1 MLKKYFKKNF
11 PLFSI
16 SNGLMA
22 HIKMSYKTY
31 FVTIEFMDVGDM
43 STGWSQYLDI
53 YIGYV
58 YDNGEDYSI
67 KFGSYDNDEVVDKI
81 KEDFMKTDCYKQ
93 YENELRTKKLGRII

>member
-16 SNGLMA
+16 SKKRANGLMA

-58 YDNGEDYSI
+58 YDN
-67 KFGSYDNDEVVDKI
+67 DEVVDKI